1 MLWGIIL
8 KLKYYMKKLFFPALL
23 LALSCCAANAQQ
35 FPSPVKGSLIGF
47 SVNLTDFN
55 TPAAIKA
62 SSLHDVL
69 KNKNFSPFSSLDMG
83 FSLMYWKGLTKH
95 VDFSARYNGLFSS
108 YSKTSSGS
116 DRYINELETSLHAK
130 ALSDDH
136 TLNPFLSAG
145 LGGGLYSGKLAPYA
159 PLGAGLQLNLEGVTY
174 VFVQANYRLSLDKAR
189 LDNNL
194 FYSLGVTE
202 NIGAAKAPKLPPPPP
217 PIPVVAVQDRDNDG
231 VVDSLDACPDAAGL
245 VSLHGCP
252 DTDGDGIADKDDKC
266 ATVAGIARYNGCP
279 VPDTDNDGI
288 NDEEDKCPAVAG
300 LAKYNGCPVPDTDN
314 DGIND
319 EEDKCPA
326 VAGVKENSGCP
337 LVKEDVAR
345 KVAAS
350 AKAIFFANGS
360 ARLLPKSFISLNK
373 VAAILNEDKEL
384 KLDISGHTDNTGK
397 PAKNQLLSEQR
408 AKAVQEY
415 LTGKAGIAESRL
427 SAAGFGDT
435 QPVASNKTA
444 KGKAL
449 NRRVVLTPKYY

>member
-1 MLWGIIL
+1 
-8 KLKYYMKKLFFPALL
+8 MKKLFLSAFLL
-23 LALSCCAANAQQ
+23 VSSLCATHAQK

-47 SVNLTDFN
+47 SVNLTDFT

-95 VDFSARYNGLFSS
+95 VDFSARYNGLFST
-108 YSKTSSGS
+108 YSKNGSGGS
-116 DRYINELETSLHAK
+116 DNYINELETSLHAK
-130 ALSDDH
+130 AFSDDH
-136 TLNPFLSAG
+136 LLNPFLSAG

-159 PLGAGLQLNLEGVTY
+159 PLGVGLQLNLESVTY

-202 NIGAAKAPKLPPPPP
+202 NIGGPKAPKLAPPPP

-266 ATVAGIARYNGCP
+266 VSVKGLVKYNGCP
-279 VPDTDNDGI
+279 IPDTDNDGV
-288 NDEEDKCPAVAG
+288 NDEEDKCPAIAG
-300 LAKYNGCPVPDTDN
+300 LTKYNGCPIPDTDN
-314 DGIND
+314 DGVND

-337 LVKEDVAR
+337 LVKEEIVK

-360 ARLLPKSFISLNK
+360 AKLLPKSFASLNK
-373 VAAILNEDKEL
+373 VAAILQEDKDL

-397 PAKNQLLSEQR
+397 QAKNQLLSEQR
-408 AKAVQEY
+408 AKAVLDY
-415 LTGKAGIAESRL
+415 LTSKAGVEQQRL
-427 SAAGFGDT
+427 TAAGFGDT